1 MNNDKSKMIISSI
14 ELINEKINFMGEVE
28 NNQPILIDYIPPIGD
43 GNGYTSLEL
52 FLLSLSSC
60 LGTSVLTLIRRTG
73 KSVTSLKIDS
83 KGYRNAEHPTSFKII
98 ELKLHI
104 KSLNVDNNDVDKA
117 IKLSEDMLCPV
128 WNMIKGNVEVKVNCE
143 INNKDIF

>member
-1 MNNDKSKMIISSI
+1 MGNIDKSKEVISSI
-14 ELINEKINFMGEVE
+14 ELINDKINFKGEVE
-28 NNQPILIDYIPPIGD
+28 NNQPVLIDYIPPYGD

-83 KGYRNAEHPTSFKII
+83 KGYRKTEHPTSFKMI
-98 ELKLHI
+98 ELKLYI
-104 KSLNVDNNDVDKA
+104 KSLNVENIDVDKA

-128 WNMIKGNVEVKVNCE
+128 WNMIKGNVEVKVNYE
-143 INNKDIF
+143 VSM

>member
-1 MNNDKSKMIISSI
+1 MSNIDKSKEVISSI
-14 ELINEKINFMGEVE
+14 ELINDKINFKGEVE
-28 NNQPILIDYIPPIGD
+28 TNQPVLIDYIPPYGD

-83 KGYRNAEHPTSFKII
+83 KGYRKTEHPTSFKMI
-98 ELKLHI
+98 ELKLYI
-104 KSLNVDNNDVDKA
+104 KSLNVENIDVDKA

-128 WNMIKGNVEVKVNCE
+128 WNMIKGNVEVNVNYE
-143 INNKDIF
+143 VSM